1 MRDAQFRRCRGRR
14 TGLESPVMSKAFKAI
29 VHGRVQGVSFR
40 YHTLRTARPL
50 GIVGWV
56 RNLADGTVEVRAE
69 GPADALE
76 SLASWLEHGPD
87 FARVT
92 QLDLAWTDPHGDYSD
107 FEIRY

>member
-1 MRDAQFRRCRGRR
+1 
-14 TGLESPVMSKAFKAI
+14 MSAAFKAI

-40 YHTLRTARPL
+40 YHTVRAAAPL

-69 GPADALE
+69 GPESALQ
-76 SLASWLEHGPD
+76 SLAGWLEHGPD

-92 QLDLAWTDPHGDYSD
+92 GVDLAWTEPHGGYTD
-107 FEIRY
+107 FDIRY